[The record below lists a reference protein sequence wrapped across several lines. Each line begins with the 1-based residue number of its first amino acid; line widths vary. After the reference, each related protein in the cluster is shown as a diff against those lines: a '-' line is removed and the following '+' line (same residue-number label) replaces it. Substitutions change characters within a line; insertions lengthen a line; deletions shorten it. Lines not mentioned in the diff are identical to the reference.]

1 MKECTTE
8 AEHSKVLVCSC
19 CLLLC
24 LLLRLVCGGKSLFL
38 LLCNYLFRPL
48 RRKLQKLLV
57 FGLLEACNT
66 LR

>member
-8 AEHSKVLVCSC
+8 AKHAKVLVCSRR
-19 CLLLC
+19 LLLC
-24 LLLRLVCGGKSLFL
+24 LLLRLVCGGRSLFL
-38 LLCNYLFRPL
+38 LLCNYLFRLL

-57 FGLLEACNT
+57 FGLLEACNN